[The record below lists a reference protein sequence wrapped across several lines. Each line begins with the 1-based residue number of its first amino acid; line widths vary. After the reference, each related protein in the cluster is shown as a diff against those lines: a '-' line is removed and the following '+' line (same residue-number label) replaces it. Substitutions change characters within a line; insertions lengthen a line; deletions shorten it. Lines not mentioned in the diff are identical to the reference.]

1 MFNFFFFANNI
12 ITSLACVI
20 GPISVNTIVEGS
32 TDFSFQN
39 PTSFAIC
46 LNLQQQNPLKKSIS
60 FHTLATLKIVKINSI
75 KSGLL

>member
-1 MFNFFFFANNI
+1 M
-12 ITSLACVI
+12 
-20 GPISVNTIVEGS
+20 VESS

-46 LNLQQQNPLKKSIS
+46 CLNLQQQNPLKKSIS
-60 FHTLATLKIVKINSI
+60 LHTLATLKIVKINSI